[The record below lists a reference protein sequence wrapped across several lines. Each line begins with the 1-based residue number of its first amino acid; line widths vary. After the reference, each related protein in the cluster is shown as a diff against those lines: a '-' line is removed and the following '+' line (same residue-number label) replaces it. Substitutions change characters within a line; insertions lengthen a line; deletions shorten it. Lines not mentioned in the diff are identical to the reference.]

1 MGWKDRFTFRE
12 RHFVEHEVCG
22 QKLRFYPN
30 RVGLLHD
37 LAEVSKPVASALAAI
52 FADRSQDAGMQEK
65 ISQQGDIVVKETLM
79 QAVSAEIVTLRS
91 KERDGAVGALL
102 TAVSDPRNRILLG
115 RLLMD
120 SLREEFPYHSERPGI
135 DVEEF
140 LYGDGKPE
148 PDGYPGLDLPALT
161 AAIGGWIKANA
172 KQFGKMGE
180 QVAAELAGRIGGA
193 RVSPSPRRES
203 PSETPSPEPGSTSR
217 IPSSEPSPAAS
228 T

>member
-22 QKLRFYPN
+22 QRLRFYPN

-37 LAEVSKPVASALAAI
+37 LAEVSKPVASALAAL
-52 FADRSQDAGMQEK
+52 FSDRSQDAGMEEK
-65 ISQQGDIVVKETLM
+65 ISQQGDIIVKESVM

-91 KERDGAVGALL
+91 KERDGAIDALL
-102 TAVSDPRNRILLG
+102 TAVSDPRNRLLLG

-120 SLREEFPYHSERPGI
+120 SLREEFPYHAERPAV

-140 LYGDGKPE
+140 LYGDGKP
-148 PDGYPGLDLPALT
+148 DGYPGLDIPALT
-161 AAIGGWIKANA
+161 AMIGGWIKANA
-172 KQFGKMGE
+172 KQFGKVGE
-180 QVAAELAGRIGGA
+180 QVAAELAGRIGGV
-193 RVSPSPRRES
+193 RVSPSPRSEY
-203 PSETPSPEPGSTSR
+203 PSETPSPAPGSSSR
-217 IPSSEPSPAAS
+217 TPSSEPSPAAS